1 MKKLYLVI
9 CFCIQ
14 LINLNA
20 QEVPKLD
27 DFGRIALNPHV
38 SEQAK
43 LPAEA
48 KAQLEIKL
56 KQIASNYGMA
66 GSSANP
72 RFIITANISITTKD
86 IIPGPPQQIAQN
98 MDITL
103 FIGDAIENKIFSNLV
118 ISSSGVGTN
127 ENKAFIEVIKQINTK
142 NKKIETFLEEAKT
155 KIITY
160 YSTQCDFINQK
171 AIVLKQQEK
180 YAEAIYTLAQIPE
193 VCKECYFKALNEM
206 AVIYDLKINSEANS
220 LLKNANSVWSA
231 NPNEQGAQE
240 AINFIMQINPQ
251 AKCYADAS
259 KLLNTINTKIIADEK
274 ERLRKKEEY
283 DKRQQVIDAENA
295 KSEAELEKQRINAYR
310 EVAVEYARN
319 QPAVVYRNVY
329 RNIYWY

>member
-1 MKKLYLVI
+1 MKK
-9 CFCIQ
+9 
-14 LINLNA
+14 NLCTIILFNFFALGNA
-20 QEVPKLD
+20 QELIKLN
-27 DFGRIALNPHV
+27 DFGRLVLN
-38 SEQAK
+38 SYLSDENK
-43 LPAEA
+43 LPSEG

-56 KQIASNYGMA
+56 KQIASNYSMA
-66 GSSANP
+66 GSVANP

-103 FIGDAIENKIFSNLV
+103 FIGDAIENKIFSNIV

-127 ENKAFIEVIKQINTK
+127 ENKAFIDAIKQINTK

-155 KIITY
+155 KIIAY

-171 AIVLKQQEK
+171 AVALKQQEK
-180 YAEAIYTLAQIPE
+180 YSEAIYTLAQIPE
-193 VCKECYFKALNEM
+193 VSKECYFKALNEM
-206 AVIYDLKINSEANS
+206 AVIYDLKINNEANS

-240 AINFIMQINPQ
+240 AIRFIMKINPQ

-274 ERLRKKEEY
+274 ERLRKQEEY
-283 DKRQQVIDAENA
+283 EKRQQEIDAENA
-295 KSEAELEKQRINAYR
+295 KTKAELEKQRINAYR

-319 QPAVVYRNVY
+319 QPQVVYRNVY

>member
-1 MKKLYLVI
+1 MKKIYLII
-9 CFCIQ
+9 CFGIQ
-14 LINLNA
+14 FINLYA

-27 DFGRIALNPHV
+27 DFGRIALNPYV

-43 LPAEA
+43 LQAEA

-66 GSSANP
+66 GSVANT

-103 FIGDAIENKIFSNLV
+103 FIGDAIENKIFSNIV

-127 ENKAFIEVIKQINTK
+127 ENKAFIDAIKQINTK

-155 KIITY
+155 KIIAY

-171 AIVLKQQEK
+171 AVALKQQEK
-180 YAEAIYTLAQIPE
+180 YSEAIYTLAQIPE
-193 VCKECYFKALNEM
+193 VSKECYFKALNEM
-206 AVIYDLKINSEANS
+206 AVIYDLKINNEANS
-220 LLKNANSVWSA
+220 LLKNANSVWSV

-240 AINFIMQINPQ
+240 AISFIMKINPQ
-251 AKCYADAS
+251 AKCYSDAS
-259 KLLNTINTKIIADEK
+259 KLLNTINTKVIADEK
-274 ERLRKKEEY
+274 ERLRKQEEY
-283 DKRQQVIDAENA
+283 DKRQQIIDAENA
-295 KSEAELEKQRINAYR
+295 KTEAELEKQRINAYR

-319 QPAVVYRNVY
+319 QPQVVYRNVY